1 MPALTNTFRTHLTK
15 APGRTRLTG
24 GALLA
29 AVVLAGCGGG
39 SGSAKPNA
47 SAALTAAAAPAPA
60 ATGPTIN
67 VAGHGQVEGTPDV
80 MTVTMGVQTS
90 DPSAQA
96 ALQRNNDRAGAL
108 VNALKAQGV
117 AAKDIQ
123 TVDLNVSPNFD
134 KNFHVTGYSASNTVS
149 AKLRD
154 LSKAG
159 EVIDAVA
166 LTAGQDIRL
175 QGVSFSIDNTSALV
189 AKARADAIADA
200 LAQGKQLAGAAGV
213 KLGSVRTIDDT
224 GTQLPQTQFLGD
236 QTFKSAA
243 ANVPIEAGSQQ
254 LSVDVVVVFDIAS

>member
-1 MPALTNTFRTHLTK
+1 MRGPIGNR
-15 APGRTRLTG
+15 PGKIAITG
-24 GALLA
+24 
-29 AVVLAGCGGG
+29 AVVIAAAGIAGCGGG
-39 SGSAKPNA
+39 SSKPAA
-47 SAALTAAAAPAPA
+47 SAALTAATTPA
-60 ATGPTIN
+60 ASANSPTIN
-67 VAGHGQVEGTPDV
+67 VAGHGDVEGTPDV

-96 ALQRNNDRAGAL
+96 ALQRNNEHAAAL
-108 VNALKAQGV
+108 IAALKKQGV

-159 EVIDAVA
+159 EVIDAAA
-166 LTAGQDIRL
+166 LTAGEDVRL

-189 AKARADAIADA
+189 AQARADAIKDA

-213 KLGSVRTIDDT
+213 KLGSIRTIDDT
-224 GTQLPQTQFLGD
+224 GTQVPQPQAFGYSGALRE
-236 QTFKSAA
+236 QA
-243 ANVPIEAGSQQ
+243 ANVPVEPGSQQ
-254 LSVDVVVVFDIAS
+254 LSVDVVVVFDITS